1 MGMRSI
7 ERASTFDKLLKKLS
21 QKHRDLPKTIEEALD
36 RFASARKPI
45 GAKIPNL
52 GGQPVFKVRLPL
64 GNRGKL
70 GGARLIYYCDDDL
83 ILALYIYA
91 KSERSDVP
99 LEEINKV
106 LAEEHSEIMEVRA
119 EEHSRPDT

>member
-1 MGMRSI
+1 MVNLSI
-7 ERASTFDKLLKKLS
+7 KNVS
-21 QKHRDLPKTIEEALD
+21 
-36 RFASARKPI
+36 
-45 GAKIPNL
+45 
-52 GGQPVFKVRLPL
+52 PL

-70 GGARLIYYCDDDL
+70 GGARLIYYCDGDL

-106 LAEEHSEIMEVRA
+106 LAEYNLTPD
-119 EEHSRPDT
+119 PDT